1 MLGEVNDFLNQISS
15 IRGEINQIKNMP
27 SSLGRKFSS
36 KVNDSIPD
44 FSSLLGRKK
53 AQSGDRVGRAIEQ
66 ASRREGVDEEL
77 IYSVIE
83 AESGFDPGAV
93 SHKGA
98 RGLMQL
104 MPGTASKLGVDPD
117 DPVQNVQGG
126 TRYLG
131 EMIDRYGD
139 LEQALAAYNAG
150 PGAVDTYGG
159 IPPFSE
165 TQDYVKQVLQNYRQL
180 KQSGD

>member
-1 MLGEVNDFLNQISS
+1 MLGEVNNFLNQVSS
-15 IRGEINQIKNMP
+15 IKSEINRIKNMP
-27 SSLGRKFSS
+27 SRLGNKFSS
-36 KVNDSIPD
+36 QVNDSIPD

-53 AQSGDRVGRAIEQ
+53 AQSGDEIGQAIEH
-66 ASRREGVDEEL
+66 ASRQEGIDEEL

-104 MPGTASKLGVDPD
+104 MPGTADKLGVDPD

-126 TRYLG
+126 TKYLG

-139 LEQALAAYNAG
+139 LEKALAAYNAG
-150 PGAVDTYGG
+150 PRAVDEHGG

-165 TQDYVKQVLQNYRQL
+165 TQNYVKQVLQNYRQL